1 MKAFASY
8 AMALALL
15 TITGYACADA
25 RSDYYQRA
33 AADDQAAF
41 HALDVN
47 HDGVVERDEIVGDN
61 DFGKSIG
68 LSKDWAYNVIKAV
81 GNYGEIYDRNIGPNT
96 PLGLQRGVNAQWNKG
111 GIQYG
116 MPIL

>member
-61 DFGKSIG
+61 DFGSRFV
-68 LSKDWAYNVIKAV
+68 DM
-81 GNYGEIYDRNIGPNT
+81 DRNRDGILTQPELALYIG
-96 PLGLQRGVNAQWNKG
+96 Q
-111 GIQYG
+111 QYG
-116 MPIL
+116 IDVGSADKASMVTQHVAEASPPAQH